1 MGGGSGRGLSFGATV
16 GSGELPLE
24 YKIESGVMPKLAE
37 IGAEGAA
44 LLPEEKTTPV
54 LMVRYLGGACTEDL
68 TVGRV
73 YRVLAIELDLYRL
86 TDDTGEDNLYPQKYF
101 EVESMDERAS
111 PMSV

>member
-24 YKIESGVMPKLAE
+24 YKFESGVMPKPAE
-37 IGAEGAA
+37 IGAVGAS
-44 LLPEEKTTPV
+44 LPPEEVAAPA
-54 LMVRYLGGACTEDL
+54 LMVRYLGGACTENL
-68 TVGRV
+68 TVGKV

-86 TDDTGEDNLYPQKYF
+86 TDDTGADDLYPQSYF
-101 EVESMDERAS
+101 EVVSTGERAS